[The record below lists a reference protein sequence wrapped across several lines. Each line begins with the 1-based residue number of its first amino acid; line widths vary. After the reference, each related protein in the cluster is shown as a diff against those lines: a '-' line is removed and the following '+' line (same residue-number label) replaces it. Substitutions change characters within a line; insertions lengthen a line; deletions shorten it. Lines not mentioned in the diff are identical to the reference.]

1 MAATSHAP
9 ASESRVNAYVLPVV
23 KTLIDE
29 LILELATPTFRR
41 TRRLRPPSFPKV
53 EYLLHVHAG
62 ILPEPANEEDRGLLE
77 DLRVV
82 LATRGVQHVQ

>member
-1 MAATSHAP
+1 MAATAHAP
-9 ASESRVNAYVLPVV
+9 ASEARVNAYVLPVV

-29 LILELATPTFRR
+29 LILQLATPTFRR

-62 ILPEPANEEDRGLLE
+62 LLPEPDNAEDRGLLE
-77 DLRVV
+77 DLRAI
-82 LATRGVQHVQ
+82 LAAREASHAR